1 MKRRLRDLEQGSTFL
16 YGAKKF
22 VVLDKL
28 NSGVLVLL
36 EQSSKSVPFNS
47 KNGSDDSPKNNYA
60 HSTLRE
66 EIEGPWLESL
76 IEHGAKREDMV
87 EFTVDLSPTDMS
99 DGYGVLSV
107 LAAPLTLW
115 QYGKYKD
122 IIPLIEDGWWWL
134 VTPRACPRLNAQDDH
149 QTDVVWTVGTN
160 GDYYDS
166 YYDNTGGIRPALVL
180 NSELKV
186 SLDGEEEE
194 ETANDCDSGYLDLS
208 KVDTQA
214 LIRETERRLSAQ
226 IRQVETKDTSC
237 AMHSIYLSTVHIKP
251 ETDILLE
258 KNAIK
263 DVAYCQVPKGDY
275 CIYLGSK
282 VSTSPKSDIPYDL
295 REVMAFAKGQGC
307 QWLILGSNC
316 PPIDELPQYGW

>member
-1 MKRRLRDLEQGSTFL
+1 MKRRLRDIEQGSTFL
-16 YGAKKF
+16 YGGKKF

-122 IIPLIEDGWWWL
+122 IIPLNESDWWWL
-134 VTPRACPRLNAQDDH
+134 VTPWSCPWLRSPRTLDAANAWDVY
-149 QTDVVWTVGTN
+149 TDGN
-160 GDYYDS
+160 CSSLSCSNS
-166 YYDNTGGIRPALVL
+166 YGIRPALVL
-180 NSELKV
+180 NPELTV
-186 SLDGEEEE
+186 SLDSKDEK
-194 ETANDCDSGYLDLS
+194 ETANNCDSSYLDLS

-226 IRQVETKDTSC
+226 MGQVETKDTSC

-263 DVAYCQVPKGDY
+263 DVACCQVPKGDY

-295 REVMAFAKGQGC
+295 REVMAFAKGKGC

-316 PPIDELPQYGW
+316 PPIDELPRYGW